1 MTDLNTVR
9 RILLALLLA
18 TAVSFGTTPLVKRM
32 AYKVGA
38 IDVPKDNR
46 RMHKVP
52 IPRLGGLAIFL
63 GFFLSVL
70 LFAEISRETE
80 GILIG
85 AVMIVILGVLDDI
98 LTLRALPKFLV
109 QIAAAGVAV
118 YYGNVIQYIS
128 NPILTSPAPYLDLGA
143 WAVPVTI
150 VWIVAITNAVNF
162 IDGLDGLAV
171 GVSAISSA
179 TLLVTAILVSE
190 GNVAVMMGAL
200 LGACLGFIPYNMN
213 PAKIFMGDTGSTF
226 LGYILATLSI
236 QGLFKLYAI
245 ISFAV
250 PFLILGLPIFDICF
264 AILRRLAHGQ
274 NPMHAD
280 RGHIHHRLIDM
291 GFNQKQTVAIAYMMT
306 AILGL
311 AAVVLTTSGAL
322 RALFLI
328 GAVILV
334 GAIGLKVIFAA
345 RPEENAPAET
355 EEGEM
360 EHNGQAESHGGVRD
374 ETGGH
379 QDGAAGEGAGG
390 AAGHGEPLLPDGPA
404 SGDAGL
410 GDADLPADGGLRP
423 EHHGEAADPDDDHHQ
438 DDPGHGSGH

>member
-1 MTDLNTVR
+1 MAGNFALVR
-9 RILLALLLA
+9 YILLALIVA
-18 TAVSFGTTPLVKRM
+18 TLVSFGSTPLVKKM

-70 LFAEISRETE
+70 LFAEIDRSTR

-85 AVMIVILGVLDDI
+85 AIMIVVLGVMDDI
-98 LTLRALPKFLV
+98 MTLKALPKFFV

-118 YYGNVIQYIS
+118 YYGNIIQFLS
-128 NPILTSPAPYLDLGA
+128 NPVLTSPAPYLNLGK
-143 WAVPVTI
+143 WAIPVTVI
-150 VWIVAITNAVNF
+150 WIVAITNAVNF

-190 GNVAVMMGAL
+190 GNVAIIMAAL

-226 LGYILATLSI
+226 LGYILATVSI
-236 QGLFKLYAI
+236 QGLFKMYAI

-264 AILRRLAHGQ
+264 AILRRLAKGQ
-274 NPMHAD
+274 NPMRAD

-291 GFNQKQTVAIAYMMT
+291 GFNQKQTVAIAYMIT

-311 AAVVLTTSGAL
+311 AAVVLTSSGAL
-322 RALFLI
+322 RALILI
-328 GAVILV
+328 GAVLIV
-334 GAIGLKVIFAA
+334 GAIGFKLIFNEKPEAPDVQQNDQQESHMPEDPT
-345 RPEENAPAET
+345 RTEQQEEVKNNEEN
-355 EEGEM
+355 
-360 EHNGQAESHGGVRD
+360 
-374 ETGGH
+374 
-379 QDGAAGEGAGG
+379 
-390 AAGHGEPLLPDGPA
+390 
-404 SGDAGL
+404 
-410 GDADLPADGGLRP
+410 
-423 EHHGEAADPDDDHHQ
+423 
-438 DDPGHGSGH
+438 

>member
-1 MTDLNTVR
+1 MTGDITLALVR
-9 RILLALLLA
+9 YILLALIAA
-18 TAVSFGTTPLVKRM
+18 TVISFAATPLVKKM

-70 LFAEISRETE
+70 LFAEIDRSTR

-118 YYGNVIQYIS
+118 YYGNVI
-128 NPILTSPAPYLDLGA
+128 
-143 WAVPVTI
+143 
-150 VWIVAITNAVNF
+150 

-190 GNVAVMMGAL
+190 GNVAIIMAAL

-274 NPMHAD
+274 NPMKAD

-291 GFNQKQTVAIAYMMT
+291 GFNQKQTVAIAYMVT

-311 AAVVLTTSGAL
+311 AAVVLTSSGAL

-328 GAVILV
+328 GSVIVV
-334 GAIGLKVIFAA
+334 GAIGLKLIFAS
-345 RPEENAPAET
+345 RPEMPDEKQGAG
-355 EEGEM
+355 EE
-360 EHNGQAESHGGVRD
+360 NGQPEADAE
-374 ETGGH
+374 
-379 QDGAAGEGAGG
+379 Q
-390 AAGHGEPLLPDGPA
+390 PA
-404 SGDAGL
+404 VPDAG
-410 GDADLPADGGLRP
+410 AVP
-423 EHHGEAADPDDDHHQ
+423 EQPEEEKKDEEN
-438 DDPGHGSGH
+438 